1 MINSNAEKKRKRDAE
16 KRKNAFNMKKY
27 ERIIAAEANYD
38 TIVYNGITILMEDD
52 GYAFDFVSQLLKKT
66 YTHLNFDLMGAHG
79 EGGMHHIISYIN
91 TDFLILIYDKSNNI
105 KMLQNINTEIREFKN
120 RNSNARVISIMPKVF
135 EEILLS
141 YIYLQDLIKTTD
153 KQGIALMNMIKE
165 YVTGKVADYSLANF
179 IINPERVND
188 DMILEDWIEKL
199 TVNTQYSCTHS
210 PSKIS
215 SCWLNDCTSCSDI
228 SNNCRII
235 TPTAIKN
242 YKAKSK
248 IEYIAVNSLGFYI
261 TKAIDEFIGVKYRT
275 TNCNLINEKNI
286 MEEK

>member
-1 MINSNAEKKRKRDAE
+1 MINSNAEKKKKRDAE
-16 KRKNAFNMKKY
+16 KRKNAFNRKRY
-27 ERIIAAEANYD
+27 ERITATEVNYD
-38 TIVYNGITILMEDD
+38 TFAYNGITILMEDD

-66 YTHLNFDLMGAHG
+66 YKNLNFDLIGAHG

-91 TDFLILIYDKSNNI
+91 TEFLILIYDKSNNI
-105 KMLQNINTEIREFKN
+105 KMLQNINTEIKEFKN
-120 RNSNARVISIMPKVF
+120 RNSNAKVISIMPKVF

-141 YIYLQDLIKTTD
+141 YINLQNLIKTTD
-153 KQGIALMNMIKE
+153 NQGIKLLNIIKD
-165 YVTGKVADYSLANF
+165 YVTGKIVDYSLANF
-179 IINPERVND
+179 IINPNRVND
-188 DMILEDWIEKL
+188 DMILEDWIERL
-199 TVNTQYSCTHS
+199 TVNTQYYCTHS

-215 SCWLNDCTSCSDI
+215 SCWLNDCNSCSDI

-242 YKAKSK
+242 YKAQSK

-261 TKAIDEFIGVKYRT
+261 TKAIDKFIGVKYRT
-275 TNCNLINEKNI
+275 TNCNLINDKNI